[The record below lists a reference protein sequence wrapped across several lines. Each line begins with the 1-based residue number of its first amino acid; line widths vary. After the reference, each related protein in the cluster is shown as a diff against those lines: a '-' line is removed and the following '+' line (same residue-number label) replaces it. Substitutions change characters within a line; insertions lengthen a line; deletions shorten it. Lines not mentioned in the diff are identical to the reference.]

1 MKKIRFS
8 ALALLLLISSVF
20 LLGGCEGPAYDQ
32 EPVTL
37 RIGVLPILD
46 ILPLYVAEAEG
57 YFTQQGVQVELVP
70 ISSAAERDQLMQAGQ
85 IDGIIN
91 DLVSIVLYNKE
102 TPQVTVVRYAM
113 QSTADYPQFRILA
126 APHAGL
132 YHPDDLRGITLG
144 VSEGTVIQ
152 YVTERLLAAEGIAPQ
167 DFDQI
172 AIPKI
177 SDRMALL
184 ESGELQAA
192 TLPEPL
198 GSLALQKGATVILED
213 SAYPEYSCSVMAF
226 RKELVLTHPEAVRG
240 FLAAI
245 DEAIRAINAD
255 KSRWSTLLIEKEL
268 LPQPLIGNYALP
280 DYPTAAVPSE
290 AQFADVLAWA
300 QEKGLITGDLAYTD
314 SITPAFLP

>member
-1 MKKIRFS
+1 MKDNRFS
-8 ALALLLLISSVF
+8 AFVVILLISSTL
-20 LLGGCEGPAYDQ
+20 LLGGCGS
-32 EPVTL
+32 PVDDRESTTL

-57 YFTQQGVQVELVP
+57 YFAQQGVQVDLVP
-70 ISSAAERDQLMQAGQ
+70 IASAAERDQLMQAGQ

-102 TPQVTVVRYAM
+102 TPHVTVVRYAM
-113 QSTADYPQFRILA
+113 QATAAYPQFRILA

-132 YHPDDLRGITLG
+132 HSPSDLQGVTLG

-152 YVTERLLAAEGIAPQ
+152 YVTERLLAAEGLPAQ
-167 DFDQI
+167 KFHQI

-198 GSLALQKGATVILED
+198 ASLAMQKGAIVILED

-226 RKELVLTHPEAVRG
+226 RKELVTAHPEAIRG
-240 FLAAI
+240 FLAAVE
-245 DEAIRAINAD
+245 EASRAINAD
-255 KSRWSTLLIEKEL
+255 KDRWSTLLTEKEL
-268 LPQPLIGNYALP
+268 LPQPLVEHYALP

-290 AQFADVLAWA
+290 AQFADVLAWM
-300 QEKGLITGDLAYTD
+300 QEKGLIAGDLAYTE